1 MSKRWAI
8 GSLVRGV
15 DLERRTVTA
24 YASTGVMDRHG
35 TVIEPSAFKKAMKG
49 YMANPVILAAH
60 SHWWD
65 NGEPPVIGRVV
76 EWSIDDKGLLVTVEF
91 ARGGIADLYWTR
103 YADGFMR
110 AFSVG
115 FRPTKIEKKQRE
127 DKSGEYAVFL
137 EVELFEISA
146 VAVPSN
152 PEALCTKDV
161 MGATLGVATLIE
173 HDDIRSEAFDSAETA
188 GMLTRSMAACGSP
201 LAGRAGG
208 DGSGVGSRASDAVDA
223 VQGQPAGVQARSSQ
237 ARIDTAEATL
247 AGLRAME
254 ARLAA
259 AERRIAQIDRDIDDS
274 LARRTREATPAVNK
288 KDERTPAM
296 PGVF

>member
-15 DLERRTVTA
+15 DLAARTVTA

-35 TVIEPSAFKKAMKG
+35 TVIVPSAFKKAMKG
-49 YMANPVILAAH
+49 YMANPVILGSH

-76 EWSIDDKGLLVTVEF
+76 GWSIDEKGLLVTIEF
-91 ARGGIADLYWTR
+91 AKGGIADLYWAR
-103 YADGFMR
+103 YADKFMR

-115 FRPTKIEKKQRE
+115 FRPTKIEKRQRE
-127 DKSGEYAVFL
+127 DKTGEFVVFL
-137 EVELFEISA
+137 EVELYEISA

-152 PEALCTKDV
+152 PEALCTKDAP
-161 MGATLGVATLIE
+161 GPATLLE
-173 HDDIRSEAFDSAETA
+173 HDDIRCEGFDCAETA
-188 GMLTRSMAACGSP
+188 ELLTRAMSACGMP
-201 LAGRAGG
+201 LAGPTRDRTR
-208 DGSGVGSRASDAVDA
+208 DGSDVASRAPDAMDA
-223 VQGQPAGVQARSSQ
+223 VQGQPAPVVARSLE
-237 ARIDTAEATL
+237 ARLDTVEA
-247 AGLRAME
+247 AIADLRKAE

-259 AERRIAQIDRDIDDS
+259 AERRLAEVNRDIDHY
-274 LARRTREATPAVNK
+274 LAGRRATPTPAVK